1 MLKRMI
7 VVMLVAAA
15 ILMPSVVFASGAGD
29 QAGAKK
35 VKLLY
40 WTQAQTAHAPMVE
53 AFLKQ
58 NPNIEIEQVDM
69 PADEQRQVMRAT
81 LSSGTGPD
89 VFYFEL
95 GAGHVDPI
103 LKANLVI
110 DLEEPAQKFGWKQK
124 LTAFAQA
131 EATHYGKLWAM
142 PNEAE
147 FITMYYNKK
156 ILGEFGAKE
165 PQTWDDM
172 IEVLEK
178 IKKDGKYEPIAFG
191 DADKWPALH
200 RISLAYQWSPGGA
213 EAARKSLFEFDSL
226 DTPGYIDGLSIMQK
240 LDGTYMPHILER
252 KMGEAQA
259 VFYSGNAAMMHSG
272 TWNSGSAVKSDVG
285 GDLDF
290 FIPSIPGPA
299 KPNTVAGC
307 GGGWYINSQSKYI
320 DESVKFLDFTISK
333 ESTDIWFGLNF
344 LPPIPIDAG
353 KPGVPP
359 MISKAIDSI
368 QKYKMGYFIHHF
380 VSADQVQWIRE
391 GYQGLI
397 ANTVTP
403 AEFAKKFEEIA
414 KQSRADGFRP

>member
-1 MLKRMI
+1 MNKRMF
-7 VVMLVAAA
+7 VVLIA
-15 ILMPSVVFASGAGD
+15 IAVLISSAVFASPSSE

-53 AFLKQ
+53 AFLKH

-110 DLEEPAQKFGWKQK
+110 DLEEPAQKYGWKQK
-124 LTAFAQA
+124 LTAFSQA

-165 PQTWDDM
+165 PKSWDDL

-178 IKKDGKYEPIAFG
+178 IRRDGKYEPIAFG
-191 DADKWPALH
+191 DADKWAALH
-200 RISLAYQWSPGGA
+200 RISLAYQWNPGGA
-213 EAARKSLFEFDSL
+213 EATRKSLFEFETL
-226 DTPGYIDGLSIMQK
+226 DTPGYVEGLSLIQK
-240 LDGTYMPHILER
+240 LDSTYMPYNLDR
-252 KMGEAQA
+252 KMDEAIA

-272 TWNSGSAVKSDVG
+272 TWNTGNAVKSDVAA
-285 GDLDF
+285 DLDF
-290 FIPSIPGPA
+290 FIPAIPGTG
-299 KPNTVAGC
+299 PNTVAGC
-307 GGGWYINSQSKYI
+307 GGGWYISSQSKHI
-320 DESVKFLDFTISK
+320 DECTKFLDFTISK

-380 VSADQVQWIRE
+380 ISADQVQWIRE

-397 ANTVTP
+397 AGTVTP
-403 AEFAKKFEEIA
+403 AQYAKKFEEIA